1 MAGGGPVPRDP
12 EFTAEA
18 ALAMTSGQLWVAGGL
33 TLGGGRGASAPCQ
46 LVHLLPAT
54 LCADLSTSG
63 RLVRSGGA
71 QSSPGGLQGIV
82 GHGGQPPPLASSFSK
97 HPFPGCSRP
106 ATCGAR
112 PLGQGWGRPF
122 TSGLRR
128 LLFRVRRSCTPTFW
142 ALGLCKQSGHESCP
156 QRARGPGEPS
166 VIHQSDIHCRQL
178 QHKGRRSPLLGASR
192 KPS

>member
-1 MAGGGPVPRDP
+1 M
-12 EFTAEA
+12 
-18 ALAMTSGQLWVAGGL
+18 
-33 TLGGGRGASAPCQ
+33 GGRGPYLGWGQRGVCSLPACPPSPCHSVQTSAPR
-46 LVHLLPAT
+46 
-54 LCADLSTSG
+54 ADLSDQ
-63 RLVRSGGA
+63 A
-71 QSSPGGLQGIV
+71 GLRAVQGV
-82 GHGGQPPPLASSFSK
+82 CKVLWGMGGQPPPLASSFSK

-112 PLGQGWGRPF
+112 PLCQGWGRPF

-166 VIHQSDIHCRQL
+166 VVHQSDIHCRQL